1 MKFCAGVIVL
11 VLVAQPALSQSTS
24 MDCLPPLIP
33 MLDPTPEL
41 VADFEIEIRQE
52 FDTYFDE
59 AQSYIKCLE
68 IAGRTA
74 NAEIREVL
82 AAHQR
87 LFPQR

>member
-1 MKFCAGVIVL
+1 
-11 VLVAQPALSQSTS
+11 

-33 MLDPTPEL
+33 LLDPTPDL
-41 VADFEIEIRQE
+41 VADFENEIRQE

-68 IAGRTA
+68 IAGRTS

-82 AAHQR
+82 AAYQR